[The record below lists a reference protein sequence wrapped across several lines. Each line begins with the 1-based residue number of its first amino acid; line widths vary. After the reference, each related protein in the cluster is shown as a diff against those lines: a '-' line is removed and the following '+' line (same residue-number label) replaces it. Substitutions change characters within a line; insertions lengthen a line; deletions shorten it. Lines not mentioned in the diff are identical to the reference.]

1 MDGIPAQIVEILGRT
16 GMRGEATSVKVRV
29 LDGDDRGR
37 IIRRNV
43 LGPIDIGD
51 QLLLMDS
58 SREAKALDREIEM
71 VETKKCSFT
80 GKPIP
85 PGTGMMYVKKT
96 GQVLYFINSKARK
109 NYVNLGRVPA
119 RTRWTDVAAKKRE
132 Q

>member
-16 GMRGEATSVKVRV
+16 GMRGEATSVKDRV

-58 SREAKALDREIEM
+58 SREAKALDR
-71 VETKKCSFT
+71 
-80 GKPIP
+80 
-85 PGTGMMYVKKT
+85 
-96 GQVLYFINSKARK
+96 R
-109 NYVNLGRVPA
+109 
-119 RTRWTDVAAKKRE
+119 
-132 Q
+132 